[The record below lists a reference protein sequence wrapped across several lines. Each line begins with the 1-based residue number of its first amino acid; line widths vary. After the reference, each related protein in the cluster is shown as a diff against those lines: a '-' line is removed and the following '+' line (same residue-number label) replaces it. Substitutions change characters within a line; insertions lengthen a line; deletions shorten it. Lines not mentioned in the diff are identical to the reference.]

1 MPHICPRG
9 NPVVS
14 RLVRPPVITPRAA
27 PCPRAVSARLFLV
40 TVHGVPALALAP
52 LSTGN
57 TEAGGGFEK
66 HKTGHFLSVL
76 DSLRGSQVTPSEAV
90 VLTLTYR
97 VLQGLP
103 HLRHPLL
110 HPQSLPFLL
119 MLLTGLPPAPQA
131 RQAHPCL
138 RARVPLLLW
147 SGKFFPQTSAWLI
160 PALPSGLY
168 PKLPSQGGLP
178 WPSDLDSSFSLSR
191 TPPCPTL
198 LSPWH
203 FSLEHTR
210 TLVFSVCLAPQ
221 EWALN
226 KVWDSC
232 LASFT
237 TVSPSPRRL
246 PTVTQLGG

>member
-27 PCPRAVSARLFLV
+27 PCPRAVSAPLFPV

-57 TEAGGGFEK
+57 TEAGGSFEK

-90 VLTLTYR
+90 VLTLTVSSKACPVFDTPCFIPGHSPSCSCSSLASLLLLKHAR
-97 VLQGLP
+97 RTPASGPVRRCSFGLEGSFHRLP
-103 HLRHPLL
+103 HGLFPHFLRVFTQSYPLREASPGHL
-110 HPQSLPFLL
+110 I
-119 MLLTGLPPAPQA
+119 
-131 RQAHPCL
+131 
-138 RARVPLLLW
+138 W
-147 SGKFFPQTSAWLI
+147 I
-160 PALPSGLY
+160 PASLY
-168 PKLPSQGGLP
+168 PAHLPA
-178 WPSDLDSSFSLSR
+178 R
-191 TPPCPTL
+191 L

-210 TLVFSVCLAPQ
+210 TLVLSVCLAPQ
-221 EWALN
+221 EWALS

-246 PTVTQLGG
+246 PTVIQLGG